1 MKTIDPKDI
10 KLGPQILSGSED
22 TAALSG
28 REHKK
33 ADIGHRRLDRNGFP
47 NQPTPGS
54 SQVPGTIDNL
64 QHLLTEHGIDV
75 HWNVI
80 RKRLTVCTSEGPEET
95 TNSVV
100 SLCALNGFP
109 TANLYSFLFEIGRAA
124 PSNPI
129 KDWILSSK
137 WDGQDRLQDFYDTV
151 LPTDDY
157 DPELKEALLRRWL
170 LSATAAALKKSG
182 FKTRG
187 VLTLQGPQG
196 VGKTS
201 WINAL
206 LPDGTLRNNSI
217 KLDHHLDGGNKDSVI
232 VAVEHWIVEIGELES
247 SFKKDVARLKG
258 FLTRDCDKLRPPY
271 ARSVEEYP
279 RRTVFAATVN
289 DERFLVDQTGNSR
302 WWTIAIKGLNFR
314 HDIDQQQLF
323 AQLAE
328 IFESGEQWWL
338 TPSEEAKLA
347 DWNKR
352 HRAESVTAERVRDYL
367 DRHERVGKRYNVTA
381 SKMLD
386 IIGIRSPSNMQ
397 CKECGAVLRELLGP
411 PKRIQ
416 GRDRWAVP
424 IMDVT
429 KIDPEP
435 PVY

>member
-1 MKTIDPKDI
+1 MK
-10 KLGPQILSGSED
+10 
-22 TAALSG
+22 
-28 REHKK
+28 
-33 ADIGHRRLDRNGFP
+33 
-47 NQPTPGS
+47 
-54 SQVPGTIDNL
+54 
-64 QHLLTEHGIDV
+64 
-75 HWNVI
+75 
-80 RKRLTVCTSEGPEET
+80 ET
-95 TNSVV
+95 
-100 SLCALNGFP
+100 
-109 TANLYSFLFEIGRAA
+109 
-124 PSNPI
+124 
-129 KDWILSSK
+129 
-137 WDGQDRLQDFYDTV
+137 
-151 LPTDDY
+151 
-157 DPELKEALLRRWL
+157 
-170 LSATAAALKKSG
+170 G

-187 VLTLQGPQG
+187 VLTLQGAQG

-201 WINAL
+201 WINSL
-206 LPDGTLRNNSI
+206 IPDGLLRNNSI

-232 VAVEHWIVEIGELES
+232 AAVEHWIVEIGELES

-271 ARSVEEYP
+271 GRGVEEYP

-302 WWTIAIKGLNFR
+302 WWTIAIKGLNFN
-314 HDIDQQQLF
+314 HDVDQQQLF

-328 IFESGEQWWL
+328 LFQGGEQWWL
-338 TPSEEAKLA
+338 TPSEEAMLA

-367 DRHERVGKRYNVTA
+367 DRHEGVDKRYKVTA

-411 PKRIQ
+411 PKRVQ

-424 IMDVT
+424 IMDFT